1 MPDKNPLV
9 ESRNAV
15 ASLSL
20 PMSIGIC
27 FRVGALIIATI
38 FLLTPLLSHAQQK
51 RGLGVAVIA
60 PSVST
65 SMEAR
70 KILTRQGWS
79 QANLRNAD
87 GILVVVRSMLFNP
100 LNYSY
105 RSIGDLQNDADTQLN
120 ISGVNF
126 HIYLYQ
132 INDDLSVTQL
142 KHISY
147 KAE

>member
-1 MPDKNPLV
+1 MMTNKIRQIIVIALLLTSLV
-9 ESRNAV
+9 ECIAFAESR
-15 ASLSL
+15 SLN
-20 PMSIGIC
+20 M
-27 FRVGALIIATI
+27 
-38 FLLTPLLSHAQQK
+38 
-51 RGLGVAVIA
+51 AVIA

-70 KILTRQGWS
+70 SIMREKGWLETNFRQ
-79 QANLRNAD
+79 AD

-105 RSIGDLQNDADTQLN
+105 RSIDDLQKDADMQLN
-120 ISGVNF
+120 ISGEKF
-126 HIYLYQ
+126 HVYIYQ

-147 KAE
+147 KAD